1 MTSRPRSLA
10 ILGVR
15 VDDVTYGEALEFSR
29 RFIRSGKPHLLV
41 TVNTEFVVSAQ
52 KDARFRDVI
61 NTAALS
67 VPDGG
72 GLLLAGRIFG
82 FPLREQVR
90 GTDLADR
97 LAELCALEGH
107 RLFLLGAAEGVAA
120 EAGRRLSTK
129 YPGLQVAGTYGG
141 SPDPGRDAEMV
152 ARVRQ
157 AGRVD
162 VLLVAYG
169 APAQELWI
177 ARNLERLGT
186 PVAMGVGGVFDY
198 FSGRVPRA
206 PKWMRDLG
214 LEWLYRLVRQPWR
227 WRRQL
232 ALPRFALTVLWS
244 VLRRRQAIVSLRGDP
259 LVCGGEGD

>member
-1 MTSRPRSLA
+1 MTLPRSRA

-15 VDDVTYGEALEFSR
+15 VDDVTYEETLEFCR
-29 RFIRSGKPHLLV
+29 RSIRSGKPRQLV
-41 TVNTEFVVSAQ
+41 TVNTEFVVAAQ
-52 KDARFRDVI
+52 NDASFKQVI
-61 NTAALS
+61 NAASLA

-72 GLLLAGRIFG
+72 GLLLACRLHG

-97 LAELCALEGH
+97 LAELCAREGH

-120 EAGRRLSTK
+120 DAGRRLCEK
-129 YPGLQVAGTYGG
+129 YPGLQLAGTYGG
-141 SPDPGRDAEMV
+141 SPDPRRDAEMV
-152 ARVRQ
+152 ARVKQ
-157 AGRVD
+157 GGRVD

-177 ARNLERLGT
+177 ARNLEQLGT

-206 PKWMRDLG
+206 PRWLRELG
-214 LEWLYRLVRQPWR
+214 LEWLYRLIRQPWR

-244 VLRRRQAIVSLRGDP
+244 TLRQSQTIVPLRGDP
-259 LVCGGEGD
+259 LASGGDGD